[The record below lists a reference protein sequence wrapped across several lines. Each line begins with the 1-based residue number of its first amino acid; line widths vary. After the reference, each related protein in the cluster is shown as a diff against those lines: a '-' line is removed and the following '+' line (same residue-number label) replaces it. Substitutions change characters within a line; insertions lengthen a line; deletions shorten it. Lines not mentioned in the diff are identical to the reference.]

1 MFIRL
6 SIILVN
12 NVILDKQQ
20 IITEEK
26 ARVIIKFQDY
36 NIQDYSTYK
45 LKIQYKDLYEKYK

>member
-26 ARVIIKFQDY
+26 ES
-36 NIQDYSTYK
+36 NN
-45 LKIQYKDLYEKYK
+45 KIPRL